1 MSEQTPNN
9 VDRRKFL
16 AGVAVSGAAAVTAAE
31 SAKAAIL
38 PAGRDGASQT
48 NSAGQAPSA
57 GRPTYAMEQAESGVP
72 AAEPPH
78 LGLTQGKPGS
88 DYMVDVIKTLDIDYV
103 ITNPASSCRGIHESL
118 VNYGGNRA
126 PELLT
131 AMHEEVATGMA
142 HGYYKVSGRMLGS
155 LCHGSVG
162 LQHAAMA
169 IYNAWAD
176 RVPLMMLIGNSVDAT
191 ERRPLVPTLH
201 AAQDPAAFVR
211 DFTKWDDQPA
221 SLQHLAESMVQA
233 YKIAMTPP
241 TEPVLIVLDERLQE
255 HHHDPGPN
263 FHIPKV
269 SPVAPPQAN
278 ITAVRETAQIL
289 TAAENPVIVA
299 DRAARSQDGVD
310 LIVELAETLG
320 AVVVDQCG
328 RMNMPNRHYL
338 YRRGGEAVGQADA
351 ILGLEVT
358 DFFGTVNSYLDTA
371 HPSFSSRIRPGTNLI
386 TLGMGDV
393 YMRAN
398 YQDFQRYQPVDI
410 AMAADVEATLPA
422 LIEEIR
428 RALDDPARARVAAR
442 TQNAQAQTAQ
452 TREADIAAAAQN
464 AWNSSPVSCARMC
477 AELWPF
483 IRNEDWGFVSRDATY
498 GSWPRRFWNFER
510 HHQWIGGPGGHG
522 QGYHLPAAVGAA
534 LAHRDAG
541 RLAVDIQGD
550 GDFMFT
556 SSALWTAAHHSIP
569 LLAIVHNNRG
579 YHQEVMHVQRMSS
592 WRGRGLDQGTWRIG
606 TTIEDPFVDYASLAR
621 SLGVEGIGPIDNP
634 NDLAASYRRA
644 IEVVKSG
651 EPVVLDVVTQPR

>member
-1 MSEQTPNN
+1 MSDQASDKF
-9 VDRRKFL
+9 DRRKFL
-16 AGVAVSGAAAVTAAE
+16 AGVAAGGAAAVAGAD
-31 SAKAAIL
+31 SSKAAIL
-38 PAGRDGASQT
+38 PDGQT
-48 NSAGQAPSA
+48 DVSRQAPSA
-57 GRPTYAMEQAESGVP
+57 GRPTYAMEQSESGM
-72 AAEPPH
+72 PPSAPSYP
-78 LGLTQGKPGS
+78 GLTQGKPGS

-103 ITNPASSCRGIHESL
+103 ITNPASSCRGVHESL
-118 VNYGGNRA
+118 VNYGGNNA

-169 IYNAWAD
+169 IYNAWCD
-176 RVPLMMLIGNSVDAT
+176 RVPLMMLIGNSKDAT

-221 SLQHLAESMVQA
+221 SLQHFAESVVRA

-241 TEPVLIVLDERLQE
+241 TEPVLIVLDEVLQE

-263 FHIPKV
+263 FHIPKLSTTV
-269 SPVAPPQAN
+269 PPQAN
-278 ITAVRETAQIL
+278 PNAVREAAQIL
-289 TAAENPVIVA
+289 AAAENPVIVA
-299 DRAARSQDGVD
+299 DRAARSQNGVD

-320 AVVVDQCG
+320 AIVIDQTG

-338 YRRGGEAVGQADA
+338 YRRGNGNVAQADVV
-351 ILGLEVT
+351 LGLEVT
-358 DFFGTVNSYLDTA
+358 DFFGTINSFLDTA
-371 HPSFSSRIRPGTNLI
+371 HPSFNPRIRPGTRLI
-386 TLGMGDV
+386 SLGMGDV

-398 YQDFQRYQPVDI
+398 YQDFQRYQPVEV
-410 AMAADVEATLPA
+410 AMGADVEATLPA

-428 RALDDPARARVAAR
+428 LALDDMGRARIASR
-442 TQNAQAQTAQ
+442 TQNAQAETAR
-452 TREADIAAAAQN
+452 TREADIVAAAQSG
-464 AWNSSPVSCARMC
+464 WNSSPISCARMC

-579 YHQEVMHVQRMSS
+579 YHQEVMHVQRISS
-592 WRGRGLDQGTWRIG
+592 WRARGLEQGNWRIG

-634 NDLAASYRRA
+634 NDLAASYSRA
-644 IEVVKSG
+644 IEIVKSG
-651 EPVVLDVVTQPR
+651 EPVVMDVVTQPRG

>member
-1 MSEQTPNN
+1 MSEQRQNQ

-16 AGVAVSGAAAVTAAE
+16 TGVAAGGAAAFAGADQ
-31 SAKAAIL
+31 ARAAIL
-38 PAGRDGASQT
+38 PGGETAPPR
-48 NSAGQAPSA
+48 PSA
-57 GRPTYAMEQAESGVP
+57 VRPTYAMEQAESGTP
-72 AAEPPH
+72 AAPRYP
-78 LGLTQGKPGS
+78 GVTQGKPGS

-103 ITNPASSCRGIHESL
+103 ITNPASSCRGFHESL

-155 LCHGSVG
+155 LCHGTVG

-169 IYNAWAD
+169 IYNAWCD
-176 RVPLMMLIGNSVDAT
+176 RAPVMMLTGNSMDAS

-221 SLQHLAESMVQA
+221 SIQHFAESMVRA

-241 TEPVLIVLDERLQE
+241 TEPVLIVLDEELQE
-255 HHHDPGPN
+255 HHQDPGPN
-263 FHIPKV
+263 FHIPKM
-269 SPVAPPQAN
+269 SPTVPPQGNAN
-278 ITAVRETAQIL
+278 AVREAAQML
-289 TAAENPVIVA
+289 VAAENPVIVA
-299 DRAARSQDGVD
+299 DRAARSQNGVE
-310 LIVELAETLG
+310 LIVELCETLG
-320 AVVVDQCG
+320 AVLVDQTG

-338 YRRGGEAVGQADA
+338 YRRGGGAVAQADVV
-351 ILGLEVT
+351 LGLELT
-358 DFFGTVNSYLDTA
+358 DFFGTVNDFIDSA
-371 HPSFSSRIRPGTNLI
+371 HPTHHSRIRPGTRLI
-386 TLGMGDV
+386 SIGMGEV

-428 RALDDPARARVAAR
+428 RQMDDAGRARVQTR
-442 TQNAQAQTAQ
+442 IQNAQTAAA
-452 TREADIAAAAQN
+452 RIKEADIAAAAQD
-464 AWNSSPVSCARMC
+464 AWNATPISCARMC
-477 AELWPF
+477 TELWPF
-483 IRNEDWGFVSRDATY
+483 IQNEDWGFVSRDSTF
-498 GSWPRRFWNFER
+498 GSWPRRFWDFQR

-541 RLAVDIQGD
+541 RIAINIQGD

-556 SSALWTAAHHSIP
+556 SSSLWTAAHHGIP
-569 LLAIVHNNRG
+569 LLTIVHNNRA
-579 YHQEVMHVQRMSS
+579 YHQEVMHLQRMCS
-592 WRGRGLDQGTWRIG
+592 WRERGANEGTWRVA
-606 TTIEDPFVDYASLAR
+606 TTIEDPLVDFGALAR
-621 SLGVEGIGPIDNP
+621 SMGVEGIGPIENP
-634 NDLAASYRRA
+634 NDLAPAYRRA
-644 IEVVKSG
+644 LEVVKAG

>member
-1 MSEQTPNN
+1 MSDKTLNK

-16 AGVAVSGAAAVTAAE
+16 AGVAVGGAGALASKD
-31 SAKAAIL
+31 SAKAALL
-38 PAGRDGASQT
+38 PGGQS
-48 NSAGQAPSA
+48 SATAPTPSA
-57 GRPTYAMEQAESGVP
+57 GRPTYAMEQAESGTP
-72 AAEPPH
+72 ATAQAYP
-78 LGLTQGKPGS
+78 GLTQGKPGS
-88 DYMVDVIKTLDIDYV
+88 DYMVDVLKTLDIDYV
-103 ITNPASSCRGIHESL
+103 ITNPASSCRGLHESL
-118 VNYGGNRA
+118 VNYGGNSA

-142 HGYYKVSGRMLGS
+142 HGYYKVSGKILAS

-169 IYNAWAD
+169 IYNAWCD
-176 RVPLMMLIGNSVDAT
+176 RVPLMMLIGNSRDAT

-221 SLQHLAESMVQA
+221 SLQHFAESAVRA

-241 TEPVLIVLDERLQE
+241 TEPVLIVLDEDLQE
-255 HHHDPGPN
+255 HHHDPGPD
-263 FHIPKV
+263 FHIPKM
-269 SPVAPPQAN
+269 SPTVPPQAEAN
-278 ITAVRETAQIL
+278 ALREAAQIL
-289 TAAENPVIVA
+289 AAAENPVIVA
-299 DRAARSQDGVD
+299 DRAARSQNGVD

-320 AVVVDQCG
+320 AVVIDQTG

-338 YRRGGEAVGQADA
+338 YRRGNGAVARADV
-351 ILGLEVT
+351 ILGLELT
-358 DFFGTVNSYLDTA
+358 DFFGTVNSFLDNA
-371 HPSFSSRIRPGTNLI
+371 HPTFGTRIRPGTRLI
-386 TLGMGDV
+386 SLGMGDV
-393 YMRAN
+393 YIRAN

-410 AMAADVEATLPA
+410 ALAADVEASLPA
-422 LIEEIR
+422 LVEEVR
-428 RALDDPARARVAAR
+428 TALDDSGRARVAAR
-442 TQNAQAQTAQ
+442 TESAKMQTAQ

-464 AWNSSPVSCARMC
+464 AWNASPISCARMC

-483 IRNEDWGFVSRDATY
+483 IRNEDWGFVSRDATF

-510 HHQWIGGPGGHG
+510 HYQWIGGPGGHG

-541 RLAVDIQGD
+541 RLAVNIQGD

-579 YHQEVMHVQRMSS
+579 YHQEVMHIQRMSS
-592 WRGRGLDQGTWRIG
+592 WRDRGLDEGTWRIG
-606 TTIEDPFVDYASLAR
+606 TTIENPFVDFASLAR
-621 SLGVEGIGPIDNP
+621 SLGVEGMGPIDNP

-644 IEVVKSG
+644 LEVVKSG
-651 EPVVLDVVTQPR
+651 EPVVVDIVTQPR